1 MAIELSNITF
11 TDQGDI
17 VPMFGVEKI
26 FNTGITNTL
35 AGDDIITGDN
45 ANSSSTSENRLSG
58 ITNTGTLNTDG
69 GNDILT
75 GIFNDQNI
83 NFFAGFGIDN
93 RKGTINTGDGNDTIT
108 GIIQINRRAIGI
120 FYDES
125 TIDTGDG
132 NDAIVGFT
140 PRGSAIVGGQSGRNS
155 ILNTGTG
162 NDTITGTSLTS
173 GAGVFF
179 GPNSSVDTG
188 DGDDVITG
196 NGDAGILNNGILNTG
211 NGKDSLISIGRFLN
225 GGNIFLGDG
234 DDIITSPSF
243 LMNEG
248 TINTGNGKDSIIAD
262 EGFNGSG
269 NVFLGNGQDYLKGFG
284 SGNFNGENGKDTL
297 ELTSGSYTIG
307 ISGVTVNFIKDS
319 IIMNTSDFE
328 ELIASGTTY
337 NFSSF
342 TNGQTIIVA

>member
-26 FNTGITNTL
+26 FNTGFTNTL

-58 ITNTGTLNTDG
+58 VTNTGTLNTDG
-69 GNDILT
+69 GNDILM
-75 GIFNDQNI
+75 GIFNDQNL

-108 GIIQINRRAIGI
+108 GIIQINRRAVGI
-120 FYDES
+120 IYDES

-140 PRGSAIVGGQSGRNS
+140 PRGSAIVGGQGGQNS
-155 ILNTGTG
+155 VLNTGRG

-173 GAGVFF
+173 GSGIFF
-179 GPNSSVDTG
+179 GQGSSVDTA

-196 NGDAGILNNGILNTG
+196 NGP
-211 NGKDSLISIGRFLN
+211 SIGIFN
-225 GGNIFLGDG
+225 QGNIFLGDG
-234 DDIITSPSF
+234 EDIITSPNLIF
-243 LMNEG
+243 NEG
-248 TINTGNGKDSIIAD
+248 AINTGNGKDSIIAGG
-262 EGFNGSG
+262 GFGGSG

-307 ISGVTVNFIKDS
+307 VSGVTVNFIKDS
-319 IIMNTSDFE
+319 IIMNTSEFE
-328 ELIASGTTY
+328 KLIAGGTTY
-337 NFSSF
+337 DFSGF